1 MIVRET
7 YLNSTQ
13 MLHKSWGYLY
23 GIALDRIEV
32 TTTYCAEFVLF
43 GETEFKVSS
52 DSEHATVDTKL
63 ITRVQPTQ
71 AGDSSRRVSVI
82 TNLML
87 DIRLSL
93 ARGWMLVGGRFQS
106 LEIANQLTSAHPA
119 GDTVTYGRSV
129 EALSCWFDIFFWKQ
143 TNNRSASKLSP
154 GIHLCHIKFVE
165 WEVPCRWFASDRWNF
180 PLLEFHSPVQTFI
193 RLFFL

>member
-1 MIVRET
+1 M
-7 YLNSTQ
+7 
-13 MLHKSWGYLY
+13 Y

-52 DSEHATVDTKL
+52 DSEHATIDTKL

-129 EALSCWFDIFFWKQ
+129 EALSC
-143 TNNRSASKLSP
+143 
-154 GIHLCHIKFVE
+154 
-165 WEVPCRWFASDRWNF
+165 
-180 PLLEFHSPVQTFI
+180 
-193 RLFFL
+193 